1 VGKERAELLWAPDL
15 HLRGADLRQVHRV
28 SDVADDIA
36 PAHRDGKRRVQ
47 GGVDVLH
54 GLGREAA
61 PAVTAATGEQVA
73 VEGGELPRGECL
85 EVQAAE
91 RRHDVVLDVELVAQ
105 PC

>member
-1 VGKERAELLWAPDL
+1 L
-15 HLRGADLRQVHRV
+15 HLWGADLRQVHRV
-28 SDVADDIA
+28 GDVADDVA
-36 PAHRDGKRRVQ
+36 PAHRDGERRVQ

-61 PAVTAATGEQVA
+61 LAVAAATGEQVS
-73 VEGGELPRGECL
+73 VEGGELPWGEPL

-105 PC
+105 PR